1 MMKKI
6 LYTFICTLFFGL
18 SWVGCSGGDDTP
30 IEPSISITGATS
42 HTIETAG
49 KEISVS
55 FTSAKD
61 WTAKSDQ
68 SWCRLS
74 LSNGQG
80 GTYTLAI
87 TVSENTTTDDRSA
100 KVTILSETVSKVI
113 TITQKQKDALVV
125 AEKAYTLEAE
135 ATTLTFKINTNV
147 NEIKIGTNVGWI
159 HLPQSKS
166 RGMVTVPL
174 SFEIDENN
182 SSQDREGK
190 IVISLTNDELQQVI
204 KVTQKGKEIR
214 SLVSIIHANMNM
226 MIPVITGQNLSGT
239 VNWGDSKQEAYKNNL
254 VHQYAE
260 QKEYTLVIDVT
271 EAELIDIPTL
281 EGIIEL
287 DFSKF

>member
-18 SWVGCSGGDDTP
+18 SWVGCSDGDDP
-30 IEPSISITGATS
+30 IEPSISLTGATS

-49 KEISVS
+49 NEISVS

-74 LSNGQG
+74 LSNGHG
-80 GTYTLAI
+80 GTFTLTI
-87 TVSENTTTDDRSA
+87 TVDENTTTDDRSA

-125 AEKAYTLEAE
+125 AEKEYTLEADS
-135 ATTLTFKINTNV
+135 TTLTLKINTNV
-147 NEIKIGTNVGWI
+147 SGINIKTNVNWI

-166 RGMVTVPL
+166 RGMFTVPL

-182 SSQDREGK
+182 SSKEREGK
-190 IVISLTNDELQQVI
+190 ILISSTNDELQQVI

-271 EAELIDIPTL
+271 EAELIDVPTL

-287 DFSKF
+287 DLSKF

>member
-18 SWVGCSGGDDTP
+18 SWVGCSDGDDP
-30 IEPSISITGATS
+30 IEPSISLTGATS

-49 KEISVS
+49 NEISVS

-80 GTYTLAI
+80 GTFTLTI
-87 TVSENTTTDDRSA
+87 TVDENTTTDDRSA

-125 AEKAYTLEAE
+125 AEKEYTLEADS
-135 ATTLTFKINTNV
+135 TTLTLKINTNV
-147 NEIKIGTNVGWI
+147 SGINIKTNVNWI

-166 RGMVTVPL
+166 RGMFTVPL

-182 SSQDREGK
+182 SSKEREGK
-190 IVISLTNDELQQVI
+190 ILISSTNDELQQVI

-214 SLVSIIHANMNM
+214 SLVSIVHTNMNM
-226 MIPVITGQNLSGT
+226 MIPVITGQNLEGT
-239 VNWGDSKQEAYKNNL
+239 VNWGDSKQEAYKDSL

-287 DFSKF
+287 DLSKF

>member
-1 MMKKI
+1 MKRT
-6 LYTFICTLFFGL
+6 LYTFICTLLFGL
-18 SWVGCSGGDDTP
+18 SWVGCSGGDDAP
-30 IEPSISITGATS
+30 IEPSISLTGATS

-68 SWCRLS
+68 TWCRLS
-74 LSNGQG
+74 LGSGQG
-80 GTYTLAI
+80 GTFTLTI

-125 AEKAYTLEAE
+125 AEKEYTLEADS
-135 ATTLTFKINTNV
+135 TTLTFKINTNV
-147 NEIKIGTNVGWI
+147 NSIRLGTNVNWI
-159 HLPQSKS
+159 HLPKSKS
-166 RGMVTVPL
+166 RGMVSIPL
-174 SFEIDENN
+174 SFEIDENT
-182 SSQDREGK
+182 SSKNREGN
-190 IVISLTNDELQQVI
+190 IMISLDNGDLKQVI

-214 SLVSIIHANMNM
+214 SLVSIIHTNMNM
-226 MIPVITGQNLSGT
+226 LIPVITGQNLEGT
-239 VNWGDSKQEAYKNNL
+239 VNWGDNKQEAYKNNL

-287 DFSKF
+287 DLSKF